1 MEFNSDKFKALVHY
15 ICYRADRADLGATK
29 LNKTLWYAD
38 LWTYLMHGTSMT
50 GEGYIKQQFGP
61 VPKHILSSLEEL
73 QTEGKIAV
81 RDAEFFRYE
90 KKEYIA
96 LKRPDLSLFS
106 GEEIS
111 IVDELIN
118 MICRGHT
125 ARSISDKTHDRI
137 WELADIGEEIPYYTA
152 FAGSLGE
159 IDQNDITWAH
169 RSISEDATA

>member
-1 MEFNSDKFKALVHY
+1 MEFKSDKFKALVHY
-15 ICYRADRADLGATK
+15 ICYKADRANLGATK

-38 LWTYLMHGTSMT
+38 LMTYLMHGTSMT

-61 VPKHILSSLEEL
+61 VPKHILPILEDL
-73 QTEGKIAV
+73 QTECKITI
-81 RDAEFFRYE
+81 RDADLFRYE

-118 MICRGHT
+118 VICCGHI
-125 ARSISDKTHDRI
+125 AKSISDKTHDRI
-137 WELADIGEEIPYYTA
+137 WELADIGEEIPYYTV
-152 FAGSLGE
+152 FAGSLGQ
-159 IDQNDITWAH
+159 IDQNDIAWAY
-169 RSISEDATA
+169 RSISEDATT